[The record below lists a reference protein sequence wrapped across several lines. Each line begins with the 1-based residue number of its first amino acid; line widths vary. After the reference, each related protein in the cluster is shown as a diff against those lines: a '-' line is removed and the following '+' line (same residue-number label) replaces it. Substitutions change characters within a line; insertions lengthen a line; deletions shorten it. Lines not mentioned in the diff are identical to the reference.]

1 MHFQAY
7 SKINLLKNTVIIIKL
22 NKTLLPNKIKI
33 NYVDFTVHCAEKKG
47 YFFKEIEREYRLAS
61 PVRHNV

>member
-1 MHFQAY
+1 MHFQEC

-33 NYVDFTVHCAEKKG
+33 NYVDFAENKG
-47 YFFKEIEREYRLAS
+47 YFLKRL
-61 PVRHNV
+61 